1 MGTRISQLCSSPR
14 FTKKKERKEKSTIHP
29 PLVWSSERR
38 TDFRTSSF
46 SLHPI
51 IYSSHPPYTR
61 NVRIHNHHRPR
72 RWYQGV
78 GARFSSA
85 TGRRCTHRGVYLA
98 ESVGAVTLSW
108 HFTPRGALER
118 VLVGTFGIN
127 VMAPSRPSPL
137 FTSPLRPISTRSVN
151 PWLTPVIGLVLVV
164 VAQRRERERGEG
176 KRRWICDTAPEEA
189 FSHSERMWRRVR
201 EPGIASLT
209 VKRRRSKKNWSIFRK
224 DFEVGLIIISHPFN
238 ELIKTVNRLEGSKLG
253 KKEKTRR
260 YPMEL
265 KG

>member
-1 MGTRISQLCSSPR
+1 MGTRISQLCSPPR

-118 VLVGTFGIN
+118 ALVGTFGIN

-137 FTSPLRPISTRSVN
+137 FASPLHPISTRSVN

-189 FSHSERMWRRVR
+189 SSHSERMWRRVVG

-224 DFEVGLIIISHPFN
+224 DFEVGLIIIS
-238 ELIKTVNRLEGSKLG
+238 IQRT
-253 KKEKTRR
+253 
-260 YPMEL
+260 
-265 KG
+265 

>member
-118 VLVGTFGIN
+118 ALVGTFGIN

-189 FSHSERMWRRVR
+189 SSHSERMWRRVVG

-224 DFEVGLIIISHPFN
+224 DFEVGLIIISHPSN
-238 ELIKTVNRLEGSKLG
+238 ELIKAVNRLEGSKLEKR
-253 KKEKTRR
+253 KKLVDIRWN
-260 YPMEL
+260 
-265 KG
+265 

>member
-1 MGTRISQLCSSPR
+1 MGTRISQLCSPPR
-14 FTKKKERKEKSTIHP
+14 FTKKKERKGKSPTIHP
-29 PLVWSSERR
+29 PLVWSFERR

-51 IYSSHPPYTR
+51 INSSHPPYTR

-118 VLVGTFGIN
+118 ALVGTFGIN

-137 FTSPLRPISTRSVN
+137 FASPLHPISTRSVN

-164 VAQRRERERGEG
+164 VAQRREREREG
-176 KRRWICDTAPEEA
+176 KGRGDEFA
-189 FSHSERMWRRVR
+189 
-201 EPGIASLT
+201 
-209 VKRRRSKKNWSIFRK
+209 
-224 DFEVGLIIISHPFN
+224 
-238 ELIKTVNRLEGSKLG
+238 
-253 KKEKTRR
+253 TRR
-260 YPMEL
+260 PKRLFRTRNECGGAL
-265 KG
+265 ESLESRR

>member
-1 MGTRISQLCSSPR
+1 MGTRISQLCSPPR
-14 FTKKKERKEKSTIHP
+14 FTKKKERKGKSPTIHP
-29 PLVWSSERR
+29 PLVWSFERR

-51 IYSSHPPYTR
+51 INSSHPPYTR

-118 VLVGTFGIN
+118 ALVGTFGIN

-137 FTSPLRPISTRSVN
+137 FASPLRPISTRSVN

-164 VAQRRERERGEG
+164 VAQRREREREG
-176 KRRWICDTAPEEA
+176 KGRGDEFA
-189 FSHSERMWRRVR
+189 
-201 EPGIASLT
+201 
-209 VKRRRSKKNWSIFRK
+209 
-224 DFEVGLIIISHPFN
+224 
-238 ELIKTVNRLEGSKLG
+238 
-253 KKEKTRR
+253 TRR
-260 YPMEL
+260 PKRLFRTRNECGGAWL
-265 KG
+265 ESLESRR